1 MSHNLS
7 TMPSHL
13 AWKDLYV
20 AALFE
25 SDRPK
30 IASRIATAQA
40 AITARKRELTIS
52 VRDVQE
58 RHTLDNALFSL
69 EALKSCLAIIP
80 AVHLQHSEARPGLS

>member
-1 MSHNLS
+1 MNYSLS
-7 TMPSHL
+7 TKLSHA

-25 SDRPK
+25 IDRPM

-58 RHTLDNALFSL
+58 RHSLDNALFSL

-80 AVHLQHSEARPGLS
+80 PIQLQQSEAH